1 MNIISVAKTKYLRM
15 SPNKVQ
21 QVVDLI
27 RGKSY
32 PEALLI
38 LDKSKKIAAGPVWQ
52 TLYSAACNAE
62 NLKNVEKANLFIREI
77 FVNQGG
83 MLKRIRPRQK
93 GKIFRIEKKIS
104 HITVKL
110 SIKEN

>member
-1 MNIISVAKTKYLRM
+1 MNTISTAKTKYLRM

-21 QVVDLI
+21 QVVDTI

-32 PEALLI
+32 NEALLI
-38 LDKSKKIAAGPVWQ
+38 LDRSKKIAAGPVWQ
-52 TLYSAACNAE
+52 TLYSAACNAQT
-62 NLKNVEKANLFIREI
+62 LKNVDKTNLYIQEI

-93 GKIFRIEKKIS
+93 GKIFRIEKRIS